1 MTKTPDIGYTIAF
14 ELGWKNLCNTDG
26 NTKMRNSLLQNKALL
41 YVATTGAG
49 LSFQYNLWKKPGCS
63 QYLIGFVTP
72 YAKTELQEF
81 IGYEPEGSFVSKEIA
96 LDLAMASYIRAS
108 KFKVQEGSNHDVN
121 VGDPV
126 GLGITAAVA
135 TNRIPR
141 GEQRAFICVITKNR
155 ALLHEVK
162 LDKNLG
168 ESYREAHDQIIA
180 ACAENILITALD
192 GMNHGQYTDCTK
204 EALDRFYQYPTFL
217 EHTRI
222 KESFGADLYLP
233 ASLNPIHDG
242 HRKLV
247 RASESIS
254 VSYGDCKYLISTV
267 SPHKG
272 EMTLQ
277 EMLFKVG
284 MLRAEKTFRGF
295 EFTKDEPLFL
305 DKARK
310 RPNSIF
316 IIGADT
322 MERLLDPKWGP
333 DPIELIKELKELKT
347 IFLVMGRV
355 VDGVFKTAND
365 ITVPDGY
372 KDLFVPMD
380 GRVDISSTQIRE
392 KELQDRI
399 PF

>member
-1 MTKTPDIGYTIAF
+1 
-14 ELGWKNLCNTDG
+14 
-26 NTKMRNSLLQNKALL
+26 MRDTLLENKALL

-63 QYLIGFVTP
+63 KYLVGFFTP

-81 IGYEPEGSFVSKEIA
+81 IGYEPEGSFVSKEVA
-96 LDLAMASYIRAS
+96 YDLAMASYIRAA
-108 KFKVQEGSNHDVN
+108 KFKVQKASDGEPIGI
-121 VGDPV
+121 
-126 GLGITAAVA
+126 GITAAVA

-141 GEQRAFICVITKNR
+141 SEQRAFICVITKDK

-162 LDKNLG
+162 LEKTLG
-168 ESYREAHDQIIA
+168 ESHREAHDQIIA
-180 ACAENILITALD
+180 AEAENVLICAINWMT
-192 GMNHGQYTDCTK
+192 HPYTNCTN

-217 EHTRI
+217 SNSRT
-222 KESFGADLYLP
+222 KESFGAALYLP

-242 HRKLV
+242 HREL
-247 RASESIS
+247 AQTAESVCVGFLS
-254 VSYGDCKYLISTV
+254 DGGCKYLISTL

-277 EMLFKVG
+277 EMLFKAG
-284 MLRAEKTFRGF
+284 MLRAEKTFRDF
-295 EFTKDEPLFL
+295 EFTKNEPLFL

-322 MERLLDPKWGP
+322 MERFLDPKWGP
-333 DPIELIKELKELKT
+333 NPIELLKELNGLQT
-347 IFLVMGRV
+347 TFLVMGRV
-355 VDGVFKTAND
+355 IDGIFKTVND
-365 ITVPDGY
+365 IDVPEDY
-372 KDLFVPMD
+372 KHMFVPMD
-380 GRVDISSTQIRE
+380 GRVDISSTEIRQKAE
-392 KELQDRI
+392 AARI

>member
-1 MTKTPDIGYTIAF
+1 
-14 ELGWKNLCNTDG
+14 
-26 NTKMRNSLLQNKALL
+26 MRDTLLENKALL

-63 QYLIGFVTP
+63 KYLVGFFTP

-81 IGYEPEGSFVSKEIA
+81 IGYEPEGSFVSKEVA
-96 LDLAMASYIRAS
+96 YDLAMASYIRAA
-108 KFKVQEGSNHDVN
+108 KFKAQEGSNYDVS
-121 VGDPV
+121 VGEPV
-126 GLGITAAVA
+126 GIGITAAVA

-162 LDKNLG
+162 LEKKLG
-168 ESYREAHDQIIA
+168 EDHREAHDQIIA
-180 ACAENILITALD
+180 AEAANILISALD
-192 GMNHGQYTDCTK
+192 GMNGPYIDCAK

-217 EHTRI
+217 ANSRT
-222 KESFGADLYLP
+222 KESFGASLYLP

-242 HRKLV
+242 HRELA
-247 RASESIS
+247 RTAES
-254 VSYGDCKYLISTV
+254 VCVGALNDGGCKYLISTL

-277 EMLFKVG
+277 EMLFKAG

-310 RPNSIF
+310 RPGSVF

-333 DPIELIKELKELKT
+333 NPIELLKELKELKT
-347 IFLVMGRV
+347 TFLVMGRV
-355 VDGVFKTAND
+355 MDGIFKTAND
-365 ITVPDGY
+365 IIVPDGY
-372 KDLFVPMD
+372 EDLYVPME
-380 GRVDISSTQIRE
+380 GRVDISSTEIRQKVE
-392 KELQDRI
+392 ASRI
-399 PF
+399 PY